1 MLFALAIGIDT
12 ARNELESVDW
22 TEAEFALNVGG
33 PRFLLGFESLCSAFA
48 VDVDEA
54 S

>member
-1 MLFALAIGIDT
+1 MLFALAIGID
-12 ARNELESVDW
+12 AAGNELESVDW
-22 TEAEFALNVGG
+22 TEAEFAVDVGG
-33 PRFLLGFESLCSAFA
+33 PRFLLGFERLCSAFA